1 MNLKNAP
8 NDLQSMAQDGDAILR
23 SLQNKSLPIVD
34 LMIRESLQN
43 SLDATLPNAK
53 NTIVDFNVG
62 QFNTYE
68 LSSHLEGIEN
78 VLNERYEM
86 FEDFISIGDKN
97 TTGLTGNY
105 SSTDAYELNKSNFY
119 KLVFGIGKNQEADG
133 AGGSW
138 GLGKTSYFRIGAGIV
153 IYYTRVKNGN
163 DFEERLVASL
173 IESPKE
179 HSRLLPKNVRGIAWW
194 GEYAN
199 NPDDDRIFPLT
210 DKDKI
215 YNILKI
221 FNLTNYKDEETGT
234 TIIIPFVKGT
244 QNNIENENAYP
255 WEENKEEA
263 IKYAIQRWYNPRL
276 NNHDYS
282 QTLGN
287 SKLIARVNEDP
298 LIEEYNIEPFFKI
311 MKDLYTSALTTKPL
325 NKSINVKPI
334 YLKRNGMKN
343 PSEVPVGH
351 VAFKEATKEELEMV
365 GPNNRFSPLQLIGY
379 KNDKIIEDNNSKII
393 AYCRKPGMIVE
404 YSIDGEWVPKA
415 NVLNKN
421 NLLIGFFVPNSNGEL
436 TTKFEN
442 EGYRNLEQY
451 LRATENADHADWIDE
466 DGFGIIQRMKSTTSK
481 VINDFYQGEDSD
493 RQSSAT
499 SGISRKFGK
508 IFLPPKNY
516 GRTST
521 SKKEKA
527 VKSRKSENKNR
538 MADINVIKSE
548 PIDESNVKVE
558 FKANIKDDAISA
570 VYLEVLS
577 QEKKMNKKE
586 WEKAMG
592 SSLDFPFIISEIVI
606 NKINNQNYYMDYKQI
621 NETDISIY
629 QLDQNLDE
637 FIIKNDS
644 GELIEIEGEI
654 NIKTKTF
661 NFIPN
666 IAISSEK
673 YKENG
678 DV

>member
-1 MNLKNAP
+1 MQLKNAP

-43 SLDATLPNAK
+43 SLDATLPNAE
-53 NTIVDFNVG
+53 NTILDFNVG
-62 QFNTYE
+62 RFNSYE

-78 VLNERYEM
+78 VLNNRYEM
-86 FEDFISIGDKN
+86 IEDFISISDKN
-97 TTGLTGNY
+97 TTGLTGDY
-105 SSTDAYELNKSNFY
+105 SSTDAFELNKSNFY

-153 IYYTRVKNGN
+153 IYYTRVKNG
-163 DFEERLVASL
+163 DSYEERLVASL

-179 HSRLLPKNVRGIAWW
+179 QSRLLPDNVRGIAWW
-194 GEYAN
+194 GKYAE
-199 NPDDDRIFPLT
+199 NPGDDRIFPLT
-210 DKDKI
+210 DKNEI

-234 TIIIPFVKGT
+234 TIIIPYVKGT
-244 QNNIENENAYP
+244 QNNIENENLYP
-255 WEENKEEA
+255 WEENKELA

-276 NNHDYS
+276 NNQEYNKE
-282 QTLGN
+282 LGN
-287 SKLIARVNEDP
+287 SKLITRVNDDP
-298 LIEEYNIEPFFKI
+298 LIDEYNIEPFFNI
-311 MKDLYTSALTTKPL
+311 MKDLYTSALTKKPL
-325 NKSINVKPI
+325 EKSINLKPI

-351 VAFKEATKEELEMV
+351 VAFKKATKEELEMV
-365 GPNNRFSPLQLIGY
+365 APNNRFSPLQLLGY
-379 KNDKIIEDNNSKII
+379 KNDKKIEDNNSKII

-404 YSIDGEWVPKA
+404 YSVDGEWTPKA

-442 EGYRNLEQY
+442 EGYKNLEQY
-451 LRATENADHADWIDE
+451 LRATENADHANWIDE

-493 RQSSAT
+493 KQSSAT

-516 GRTST
+516 GRTSAK
-521 SKKEKA
+521 KKEPSTRA
-527 VKSRKSENKNR
+527 IKSENKNR

-548 PIDESNVKVE
+548 PIDESNVKVD
-558 FKANIKDDAISA
+558 FKVHIKNGAIGA
-570 VYLEVLS
+570 VYLEILS
-577 QEKKMNKKE
+577 QEKKMNKKD
-586 WEKAMG
+586 WEKFMG
-592 SSLDFPFIISEIVI
+592 SSIAFPFIISEII
-606 NKINNQNYYMDYKQI
+606 IKKINNQAYYKNYNQVDI
-621 NETDISIY
+621 TDVSIY
-629 QLDQNLDE
+629 QLEHNLDE
-637 FIIKNDS
+637 FIIENKS
-644 GELIEIEGEI
+644 GELIEIEGEM
-654 NIKTKTF
+654 NIKTNTF